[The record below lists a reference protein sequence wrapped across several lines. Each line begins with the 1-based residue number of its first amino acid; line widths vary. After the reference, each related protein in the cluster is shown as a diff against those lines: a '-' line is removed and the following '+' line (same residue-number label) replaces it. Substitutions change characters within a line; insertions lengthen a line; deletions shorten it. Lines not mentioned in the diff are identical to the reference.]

1 MGLSEALVGAGRIEA
16 LDDGLS
22 TTTEAST
29 NECKPQT
36 PGLQSKWCAGKQTQ
50 GNDRHAGRVTVQLPR
65 VLAKPL
71 NLTTP
76 LPSSRTLGAIMRGAF
91 NDGLRNGRH
100 HGTPRTP
107 RDATGRHGRQ
117 AADAKRQVQALYWVL
132 RLMNFC
138 SKVV

>member
-1 MGLSEALVGAGRIEA
+1 MAFTVIYNVKVTYYK
-16 LDDGLS
+16 
-22 TTTEAST
+22 TTGQNNVSSF
-29 NECKPQT
+29 N
-36 PGLQSKWCAGKQTQ
+36 
-50 GNDRHAGRVTVQLPR
+50 RHAGRVTVQLPR